1 MIMVNENNSAKTV
14 EDMRDISGR
23 NGMPG
28 GVLLLF
34 PWLILLL
41 FSQLIWKVEPKRVPS
56 LAPAVIPTDQL
67 NPDARI

>member
-1 MIMVNENNSAKTV
+1 MTMVNENSSDKTM
-14 EDMRDISGR
+14 EGMGGISGR

-41 FSQLIWKVEPKRVPS
+41 FSQLIWKVRAQEGP
-56 LAPAVIPTDQL
+56 
-67 NPDARI
+67 